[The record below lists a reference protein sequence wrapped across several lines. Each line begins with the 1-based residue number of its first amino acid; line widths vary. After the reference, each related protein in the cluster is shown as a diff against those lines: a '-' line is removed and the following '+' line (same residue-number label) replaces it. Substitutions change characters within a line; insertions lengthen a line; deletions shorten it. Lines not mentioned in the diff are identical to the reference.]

1 MSVDQQNNPYAA
13 PAARLDD
20 SATHVRWHGGFR
32 FRRALKWGFLTW
44 LSTTLLIGGLGG
56 LAGFGLGHGGI
67 PPSFYAAFVWMLLAS
82 FTASLAFAIAAFL
95 IGLLMRIPAHQLAGL
110 LAPRAALGR
119 ANVDKARAVAQT
131 RLRDPVYIADYAKLN
146 EMSLDEVHHL
156 VKQGRLQIFWH
167 EGIAFVE
174 APAQESPAAP

>member
-20 SATHVRWHGGFR
+20 SAMHVRWHGGFR

-56 LAGFGLGHGGI
+56 LAGFGIGHSGV
-67 PPSFYAAFVWMLLAS
+67 PPSFYAAFIWMFLAS
-82 FTASLAFAIAAFL
+82 FTASLVLAGAAFL
-95 IGLLMRIPAHQLAGL
+95 IGLLLRIPAHQLTGL
-110 LAPRAALGR
+110 LAPRVALGR
-119 ANVDKARAVAQT
+119 ENVDKARAVAET
-131 RLRDPVYIADYAKLN
+131 RLRAPMYIADYAKLN

-167 EGIAFVE
+167 GGIAFVE
-174 APAQESPAAP
+174 AQAQESPAAP